1 MVLRNIPGICR
12 IRFNPIPF
20 ARPSLHQSRRP
31 RTNRAIPANRSCRPG
46 PSKDPDIRRKN
57 RDQDAQITAAV
68 NRDWTAVQPHLD
80 NVLRETNVVLVQQR
94 DVLMKD
100 LDQAHRKNDD
110 LQKLTQGL
118 MEKQE
123 DSESSNVAKLE
134 KEQQELVQLRVRVS
148 ALGKAAEQADIQ
160 RKRLEYVRRAENRER
175 ELKFE
180 PGNDKLRAKAKALE
194 LTCNDMKPKIAKLQ
208 AVVQRARRTREA
220 FVHRWDE
227 IKRLTY
233 STHKEQQLL
242 AALAEIVNE
251 ELLE

>member
-1 MVLRNIPGICR
+1 MTAQSVGHAELKTR
-12 IRFNPIPF
+12 
-20 ARPSLHQSRRP
+20 ARE
-31 RTNRAIPANRSCRPG
+31 
-46 PSKDPDIRRKN
+46 
-57 RDQDAQITAAV
+57 RDEDNLKLKAENEALGQKRDRDAQITAAV

-160 RKRLEYVRRAENRER
+160 RKRLEHVRRAENRGR